1 MTRKLGL
8 LGVLFVGLTAFTP
21 QKAKKK
27 TTEKATTLSA
37 IDYKVLGAPRPEL
50 RVVDP
55 KGSVFTHQNIDTTG
69 HFFMMLFNPTCGHC
83 EDVTRMLEVNLDLFK
98 DNQLVLIAGPAMMS
112 YLDYFQA
119 TTKVFDYPRIRVGVD
134 SAGTIEKTFVY
145 NALPQ
150 INVYDKQG
158 RLQKIF
164 SQQITIDSLKPYLP

>member
-1 MTRKLGL
+1 
-8 LGVLFVGLTAFTP
+8 
-21 QKAKKK
+21 
-27 TTEKATTLSA
+27 
-37 IDYKVLGAPRPEL
+37 
-50 RVVDP
+50 
-55 KGSVFTHQNIDTTG
+55 
-69 HFFMMLFNPTCGHC
+69 MMFNPTCGHC
-83 EDVTRMLEVNLDLFK
+83 EDVTLMLEKNLDLFK
-98 DNQLVLIAGPAMMS
+98 DNQLVLISGAAMMP

>member
-8 LGVLFVGLTAFTP
+8 LGILFVGLTAFTP
-21 QKAKKK
+21 QKTKKPVG
-27 TTEKATTLSA
+27 TAA
-37 IDYKVLGAPRPEL
+37 GAPAVDYKALGAPRPDL

-55 KGSVFTHQNIDTTG
+55 KGSVFTHRDIDTTG

-83 EDVTRMLEVNLDLFK
+83 EDVTLMLEKHLDLFK
-98 DNQLVLIAGPAMMS
+98 DNQLVLISGPAMMP
-112 YLDYFQA
+112 YLDYFQI

-164 SQQITIDSLKPYLP
+164 SQEITIDSLKPYLP